1 MHFQHYSL
9 SQGRWFELSLI
20 DQLANVGSEI
30 NRLIKAKNDK
40 KKFDAA
46 VWRALEL
53 FDLTAQDLRWKNAI
67 KEVLRA
73 REVFC
78 DIIFGNNQYETTLED
93 LNKYFFYFASLSRMR
108 AKQKI
113 K

>member
-1 MHFQHYSL
+1 MQFQHHSL
-9 SQGRWFELSLI
+9 SQGRWFDFSLVE
-20 DQLANVGSEI
+20 QLANIGSEI

-46 VWRALEL
+46 VLRALEL
-53 FDLTAQDLRWKNAI
+53 FDLTAQDLRWKNNI

-78 DIIFGNNQYETTLED
+78 DIIFGDNQYQTTLED
-93 LNKYFFYFASLSRMR
+93 LNKYFFYFALLSRMR
-108 AKQKI
+108 INA
-113 K
+113 